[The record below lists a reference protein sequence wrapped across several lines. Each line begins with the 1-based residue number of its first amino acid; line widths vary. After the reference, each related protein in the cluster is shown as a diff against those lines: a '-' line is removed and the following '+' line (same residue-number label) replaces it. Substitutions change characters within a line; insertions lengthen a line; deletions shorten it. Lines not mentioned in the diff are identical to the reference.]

1 MRQKKYRFQ
10 INPLLDQEA
19 FDALKRITARV
30 SAATGAKPK
39 RAQNEAI
46 RQAVL
51 HADTCPLFL
60 TDGSSDRTAQQAPSH
75 D

>member
-30 SAATGAKPK
+30 SAAT
-39 RAQNEAI
+39 
-46 RQAVL
+46 
-51 HADTCPLFL
+51 D
-60 TDGSSDRTAQQAPSH
+60 S
-75 D
+75 